1 MPNKNTKKQDS
12 LISISLTPG
21 GVDDGGKIIKTYE
34 KRKYNCPVFIIW
46 SLSYEN
52 AIYIICIN
60 YI

>member
-34 KRKYNCPVFIIW
+34 KRKYDCPVFIIW
-46 SLSYEN
+46 SLSYYES
-52 AIYIICIN
+52 
-60 YI
+60 